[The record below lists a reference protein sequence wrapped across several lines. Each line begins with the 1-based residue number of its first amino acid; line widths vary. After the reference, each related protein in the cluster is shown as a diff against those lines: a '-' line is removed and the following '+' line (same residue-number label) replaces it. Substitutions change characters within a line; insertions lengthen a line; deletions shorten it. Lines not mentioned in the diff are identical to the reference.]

1 MAGDNPDDL
10 HSQIER
16 NCYPINRM
24 TEEITSYLE
33 KTGVIAQIT
42 DVLKLLYEMDE
53 KPVDPLEFMR
63 TNMMAEVV
71 PEKMELTKLE
81 EEYDKVMQEIA
92 ILQQENISMTKRLR
106 ELETNQSDNIGEM
119 NSNENTVIGFSDN
132 DIKTQGSAV
141 KYNEK

>member
-1 MAGDNPDDL
+1 
-10 HSQIER
+10 
-16 NCYPINRM
+16 
-24 TEEITSYLE
+24 
-33 KTGVIAQIT
+33 
-42 DVLKLLYEMDE
+42 
-53 KPVDPLEFMR
+53 MR